1 MGVAANVDW
10 GSILLSIITALSG
23 GLNIFQLLTF
33 RAYKRQRNAEADR
46 AEIDSLSEI
55 IKQNQAEIGRLSQRL
70 IDSDKRATELEN
82 KYNTLFDKYDKI
94 RDEFENYKLNHK

>member
-1 MGVAANVDW
+1 MSTW
-10 GSILLSIITALSG
+10 EIILAIATLLLG
-23 GLNIFQLLTF
+23 GTNIFQMLTF

-70 IDSDKRATELEN
+70 LLADQRAMEQEN
-82 KYNTLFDKYDKI
+82 KYNSLYEKYDRM
-94 RDEFENYKLNHK
+94 RDEFETYKLNHK